1 MLRIGLAF
9 GILLLMCVF
18 ATPAKAN
25 VPFTVH
31 TNTTLSADDTLI
43 VDDLIFA
50 NFFSPNND
58 GFNDTFVIM
67 NLENYPNNS
76 LKVFNRWGEV
86 VYKAEPYLNDWNGLN
101 NQDPLMDNKCT
112 DGVYFFEF
120 YNGNGRIITGK
131 ITLKR

>member
-18 ATPAKAN
+18 ATPTKAN
-25 VPFTVH
+25 VPFTAH
-31 TNTTLSADDTLI
+31 TNTALSADDTLI

-86 VYKAEPYLNDWNGLN
+86 VFKAEPYMNDWDGLN